1 MLFKIR
7 ATSGLKFN
15 LWRGEVRHLAGVGH
29 AQLEPPTPTF
39 CHVDAVFHLL
49 STSQQIR
56 RRTGKYERLGRLGH
70 TQATPPP
77 PGGVSGSRVISVSKA
92 TPLYRSGLKATHSP
106 APVSRHASHV
116 TASPPALS
124 NYCHPADLVALTTPP
139 PQHARHGRRHL
150 DTATHHL
157 HAAISTLPPTA
168 PRHVP
173 SPPRPPPLST
183 TTHTSNATR
192 INPSRQTANNA
203 AAAAPPPRATPAQST
218 PPPPHHTSPVPLNRP
233 GLTSSLP
240 VLQY

>member
-39 CHVDAVFHLL
+39 CHIDAVFHLL

-56 RRTGKYERLGRLGH
+56 RRTGK
-70 TQATPPP
+70 PPHRRQV
-77 PGGVSGSRVISVSKA
+77 VSFLFLFVA
-92 TPLYRSGLKATHSP
+92 NPCGLQATHSP

-124 NYCHPADLVALTTPP
+124 NCCHPADLVALTTPP

-183 TTHTSNATR
+183 TTHASNATR

-218 PPPPHHTSPVPLNRP
+218 PPPPHHTSPIPLNRP
-233 GLTSSLP
+233 GPTSSLP